1 TAARTRGVDRGDS
14 ISRCPLFSRAIA
26 AHWSVLAWRDRMTW
40 ADAKRTWR
48 RRSHTC
54 VERRRDD
61 AAAAAE
67 QRPCAPAPDLGPT
80 RRPVPPIS
88 RAGGWDRGN
97 GAAWRRAGR
106 WRRRRR
112 RAGAGAARRG
122 G

>member
-1 TAARTRGVDRGDS
+1 
-14 ISRCPLFSRAIA
+14 

-54 VERRRDD
+54 VERRRDV

-67 QRPCAPAPDLGPT
+67 QRPCAPAADLGPT

-88 RAGGWDRGN
+88 HAGGWDRGN
-97 GAAWRRAGR
+97 GAAWRGAGRAGGGGGGAGR
-106 WRRRRR
+106 AGGGGGGAGRAQGRPGAAAVPPRRLRRR
-112 RAGAGAARRG
+112 GC
-122 G
+122 